1 MATFYLTGWF
11 SQTGPINF
19 YNRGEPYYEFT
30 NFYETMIEIDGKDW
44 LTTEHYFQAQ
54 KFVGTRLV
62 ETIRMLERPRQ
73 AFDLSRDPRYSRWRR
88 SDWEE
93 VKEDVMYKALQAKF
107 TQHRELGRRLLETK
121 DRKLVEHSP
130 YDSYWGDGGDG
141 SGKNRL
147 GLLLMRLREEMKPRE
162 PVCAPTLPAPIH
174 PQQHHDNSPKHLPP
188 KSSPENNLS
197 EKDGLSPQ
205 PITVQPKIHATPVS
219 HSPDHPAPQP
229 IVQTP
234 TTTPVS
240 PSNVQSPTIN
250 SVPAKVTLTYASVVS
265 GSRAT
270 TTPHVGQLVVG
281 TNAPII
287 TPAKDNNVP
296 SNMFPVTQS
305 AITPVSST
313 APQQAMALSAL
324 STGLE
329 STANRG
335 NLMSSYTLGQQTD
348 ANNEYGR
355 RHLHEDQSPD
365 EQPPPKD
372 TEEPMETN

>member
-30 NFYETMIEIDGKDW
+30 NFYETMVEIDGKDW

-62 ETIRMLERPRQ
+62 ETILMLERPRQ

-93 VKEDVMYKALQAKF
+93 VKEDIMYKALQAKF
-107 TQHRELGRRLLETK
+107 TQHRELGRMLLETK
-121 DRKLVEHSP
+121 DRELVEHSP
-130 YDSYWGDGGDG
+130 YDSYWGDNGDG

-147 GLLLMRLREEMKPRE
+147 GVLLMRLREEMKPRE
-162 PVCAPTLPAPIH
+162 PVRAPTPPAPIH
-174 PQQHHDNSPKHLPP
+174 PQQHNDNSPKHLPP
-188 KSSPENNLS
+188 NNLC

-205 PITVQPKIHATPVS
+205 PSAVQPKIHATPVS

-250 SVPAKVTLTYASVVS
+250 SVPAKVTITYASVVS

-270 TTPHVGQLVVG
+270 TTPHASQLVVD
-281 TNAPII
+281 TNAPVI
-287 TPAKDNNVP
+287 TPAKDNNV
-296 SNMFPVTQS
+296 PVTQS

-313 APQQAMALSAL
+313 APQQAMALSDTG
-324 STGLE
+324 TGLE
-329 STANRG
+329 STANRDI
-335 NLMSSYTLGQQTD
+335 LMGSYTLGQQTD

-355 RHLHEDQSPD
+355 RALHENQSPD

-372 TEEPMETN
+372 TSNTEEPMETN